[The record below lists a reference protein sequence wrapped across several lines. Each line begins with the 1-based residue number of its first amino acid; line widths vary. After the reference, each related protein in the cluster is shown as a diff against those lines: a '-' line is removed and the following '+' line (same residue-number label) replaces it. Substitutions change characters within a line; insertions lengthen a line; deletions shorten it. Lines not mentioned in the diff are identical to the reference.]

1 MDKNGQKWTLNRRKK
16 IISGEK
22 INTVMYLSCVFD
34 SAACS
39 HLRDDGQE
47 SACSKAGIQ
56 EELLQH
62 LCTFLPCVY

>member
-1 MDKNGQKWTLNRRKK
+1 M
-16 IISGEK
+16 
-22 INTVMYLSCVFD
+22 NTVMYLSCVFD

-39 HLRDDGQE
+39 HLSDDGQE

-62 LCTFLPCVY
+62 LRTFLPCVY